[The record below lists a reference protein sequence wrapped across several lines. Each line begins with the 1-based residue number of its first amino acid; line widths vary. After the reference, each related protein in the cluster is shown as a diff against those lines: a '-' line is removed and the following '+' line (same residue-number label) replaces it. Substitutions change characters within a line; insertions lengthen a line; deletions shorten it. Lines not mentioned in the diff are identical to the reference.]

1 MPRHAR
7 GNALKAVIFDLDGTL
22 VDSAA
27 AICENANKLMGEC
40 GWRDLDV
47 AEAKSYVGNGA
58 RRFLELA
65 LQARDGAYDPETF
78 EDRLTRFYEIY
89 NAAPPEANPPYA
101 GAENV
106 LRTFHERRDTAIGM
120 CTNKPGMPTMAI
132 LNAFD
137 WTPLFGAVL
146 PGDALPERKPHP
158 LPLLTA
164 VERLRADSA
173 IYVGDSEVDAATAAA
188 AKIPF
193 VLFTE
198 GYRKTPVEEMTAD
211 AVFSHHDELIGIIDA
226 L

>member
-1 MPRHAR
+1 M
-7 GNALKAVIFDLDGTL
+7 KAVVFDLDGTL

-27 AICENANKLMGEC
+27 AICENANVLMGEF
-40 GWRDLDV
+40 GWGFLDV

-65 LQARDGAYDPETF
+65 LQAREGAYEPETF

-101 GAENV
+101 GAEKV
-106 LRTFHERRDTAIGM
+106 LRTLHERRDTAIGM
-120 CTNKPGMPTMAI
+120 CTNKPGVPTMAI
-132 LNAFD
+132 LDAFN

-164 VERLRADSA
+164 VERLGADSA
-173 IYVGDSEVDAATAAA
+173 VYIGDSEVDAATAAA

-198 GYRKTPVEEMTAD
+198 GYRKTPVEEMAAD
-211 AVFSHHDELIGIIDA
+211 AVFSDYGDLLEIIDSV
-226 L
+226 